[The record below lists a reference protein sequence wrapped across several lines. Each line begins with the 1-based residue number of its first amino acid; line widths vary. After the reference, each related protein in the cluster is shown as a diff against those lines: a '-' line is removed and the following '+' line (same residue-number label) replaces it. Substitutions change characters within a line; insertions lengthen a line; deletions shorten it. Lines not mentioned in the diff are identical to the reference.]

1 MWYNSA
7 LKLNTIAM
15 KTFTFYIALLGISAL
30 LACGSSGS
38 GANQDQEIESDTT
51 SKGIVAYIDTSEPL
65 DMALIEEGKIIFE
78 KRCDNCHRSDTIKL
92 IGPGW
97 GGITNRRSP
106 EWIMNMILNVG
117 IMVEHDSVA
126 HQLLNENEVKMPDQN
141 LGVDKARA
149 VLEFMRANDLK
160 TVGSKDQGDTK
171 N

>member
-1 MWYNSA
+1 
-7 LKLNTIAM
+7 M
-15 KTFTFYIALLGISAL
+15 KTITFYISLLGISAL
-30 LACGSSGS
+30 LACGGSGS
-38 GANQDQEIESDTT
+38 QGSQEDQIETDTT
-51 SKGIVAYIDTSEPL
+51 TKGNVVYIDTSDPL
-65 DMALIEEGKIIFE
+65 DMELIQEGKIIFE
-78 KRCDNCHRSDTIKL
+78 KRCDNCHRSDSIKL

-97 GGITNRRSP
+97 AGITNRRSP

-126 HQLLNENEVKMPDQN
+126 HQLLDENDVKMPDQN